1 MIGGLPSLWQL
12 GLHMLTVHIQCACAN
27 WKVIPVHSLT
37 WKRGKVVVAVT
48 RDTVSLLP
56 ACQTQTETWDTN
68 ITDDYCIP
76 AISNTPLCTHSMAW
90 AASNLVAFYSKHA
103 SHTQARMTCHTN
115 TFCNTTVS
123 GFSATCLTGC
133 GQKIKLANM
142 THGYIFSFKTFQL
155 YCGIKKREETQ
166 GLWGQ
171 IWQSVNTLTMFP
183 KNIQYYKVHIVY
195 TVSGKGFCI
204 QGPT

>member
-56 ACQTQTETWDTN
+56 ACQAQTETWDTN

-76 AISNTPLCTHSMAW
+76 AISNTPLCTHSMTW

-103 SHTQARMTCHTN
+103 SHTQARMTDMPYQHLLQHHSQRLLRHMPHWLRTENKAGKHDAWLYFFFQDISALLRHQKERRDAGTMRADLTKCKHINYVPKKHTI
-115 TFCNTTVS
+115 
-123 GFSATCLTGC
+123 L
-133 GQKIKLANM
+133 
-142 THGYIFSFKTFQL
+142 
-155 YCGIKKREETQ
+155 
-166 GLWGQ
+166 
-171 IWQSVNTLTMFP
+171 
-183 KNIQYYKVHIVY
+183 
-195 TVSGKGFCI
+195 
-204 QGPT
+204 